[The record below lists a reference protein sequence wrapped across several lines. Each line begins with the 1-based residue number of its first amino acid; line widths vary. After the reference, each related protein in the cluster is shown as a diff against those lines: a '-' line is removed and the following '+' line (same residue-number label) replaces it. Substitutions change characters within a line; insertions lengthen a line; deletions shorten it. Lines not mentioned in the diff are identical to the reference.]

1 MKKIILILLS
11 LLMALAL
18 ASCEGNHDPV
28 ETFDTAETTDRAETT
43 DTEKPSDTA
52 DTDEPA
58 DTATDAAQTQAPPQ
72 TPSDE
77 TAEAIDKYVEYGT
90 LVDVDALNVRSGAG
104 SAFTR
109 LGVLQKGE
117 TVEILEKNCEEA
129 DGYTWHKILYQGS
142 VGYVVA
148 GNQTDNFRFEFRH
161 LTSSDDGSVKSEAVS
176 FEKYIGT
183 WRDSI
188 NPPLD
193 FFTVIQKDNGE
204 IQCQWGVYRLTT
216 FFFVITA
223 KDGEFTFEDEW
234 GRMSGKI
241 DFGDDY
247 IYVKVEET
255 IMEGS
260 WPGYL
265 FTEKEENQSLE
276 NPALTFVSKQ
286 ERLSW
291 KDKIERILSD
301 NHCYE
306 YEKYGDIGVALMD
319 LNFDHTP
326 EVIVAS
332 EGGTMGNVNIKVYD
346 LESGE
351 TICFLGDTPHYRHWD
366 DIYLC
371 VYGNDKG
378 DYLIVNEGSLRNGLE
393 RYHLTSVLN
402 EKNGEFKFD
411 VLFEE
416 VTESDDSRR
425 YYYAGDEV
433 DQIAFEKYYKER
445 FRNEYREIAETKI
458 QIVRWDSIDAKNED
472 EAISMMAAALVS
484 SEQQFID
491 YDIDYKE
498 AYLDF
503 LKDKKDSHRAF
514 ALVFIDGDEIP
525 ELYMSGVSEAEGD
538 VICTLRNGVVTLQHL
553 SRNGGGKYVEKSGY
567 IINRNGHMGY
577 YYDHAYRLDAGGF
590 TEILDASY
598 IERYVHIGNDEY
610 DVYCEYFI
618 NGYPVSEA
626 DYQNRVNAVFDFSN
640 AISLHDGAVSYDEIV
655 ERLQNGN
662 TGN

>member
-1 MKKIILILLS
+1 
-11 LLMALAL
+11 MALAL
-18 ASCEGNHDPV
+18 VSCGRNSDSDAQNSVFGEQNTESEGEDS
-28 ETFDTAETTDRAETT
+28 ETGSSVDTNSDAEQTTAQST
-43 DTEKPSDTA
+43 
-52 DTDEPA
+52 
-58 DTATDAAQTQAPPQ
+58 QTQQ
-72 TPSDE
+72 TQNGE
-77 TAEAIDKYVEYGT
+77 TPNPIIGYVEYGT

-129 DGYTWHKILYQGS
+129 DGYTWHKIRYQGS

-161 LTSSDDGSVKSEAVS
+161 LTSSDDGSVKSEEVS

-183 WRDSI
+183 WRDGV

-204 IQCQWGVYRLTT
+204 IQCGWGVYRLTS
-216 FFFVITA
+216 FYFVITA

-241 DFGDDY
+241 DFIDDS
-247 IYVKVEET
+247 ICVKVEET

-260 WPGYL
+260 WSGHL
-265 FTEKEENQSLE
+265 FTEKEENQSSE
-276 NPALTFVSKQ
+276 SPALTFVSRQ

-332 EGGTMGNVNIKVYD
+332 KGGTMGNVNIKAYD

-351 TICFLGDTPHYRHWD
+351 TSCFLGDTPHYRNWD

-393 RYHLTSVLN
+393 WYNLTSVLK
-402 EKNGEFKFD
+402 EKDGKFMFD

-416 VTESDDSRR
+416 VIESDDSHR
-425 YYYAGDEV
+425 YYYGGEEV
-433 DQIAFEKYYKER
+433 DQIEFEKQKEL
-445 FRNEYREIAETKI
+445 FQNGYREIAETKI
-458 QIVRWDSIDAKNED
+458 QIVHWDSIDAKNKD

-491 YDIDYKE
+491 YGIDYKE
-498 AYLDF
+498 AYLEF

-538 VICTLRNGVVTLQHL
+538 VICTLRNGVVIRQHL
-553 SRNGGGKYVEKSGY
+553 YRNGGGKYVEKSGN

-577 YYDHAYRLDAGGF
+577 YYDHAYKLDENGF
-590 TEILDASY
+590 TQTLDASH
-598 IERYVHIGNDEY
+598 IERYGHIGNDEY
-610 DVYCEYFI
+610 DVDREYFI
-618 NGYPVSEA
+618 NGYPVSET
-626 DYQNRVNAVFDFSN
+626 DYQNAVNGVFDFSK
-640 AISLHDGAVSYDEIV
+640 AVSLHENAVSYDEIV
-655 ERLQNGN
+655 RQLESVGAES
-662 TGN
+662 